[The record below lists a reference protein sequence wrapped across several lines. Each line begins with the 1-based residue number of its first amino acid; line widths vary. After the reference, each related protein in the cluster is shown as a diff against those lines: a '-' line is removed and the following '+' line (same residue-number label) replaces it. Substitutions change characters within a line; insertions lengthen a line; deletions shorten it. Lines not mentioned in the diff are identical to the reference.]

1 VRRVVTRLT
10 QAFPGPL
17 RTGKGVVLR
26 DLGPEK
32 FHLCRRKWC
41 GCATRTPPLRV
52 FPRDTLDF
60 CSRQPLRTISF
71 ARGVI
76 VGYLL
81 GHLRTDE
88 CGSEGQSRGV
98 GSHVR
103 VDAEVNRFGQK
114 LYTKIFLS
122 KRAQLN
128 SHLHLSPAATLP
140 RPTPNRFLW
149 GNRRIVCEIRTFV
162 LSPFCKAWPTMFYQ
176 KMITPPIGAM
186 TSTFRVEHYNLC
198 LNLLVTVAYS
208 RTKVQGQLQ
217 LISENNLN

>member
-114 LYTKIFLS
+114 LSIFH
-122 KRAQLN
+122 RRQL
-128 SHLHLSPAATLP
+128 
-140 RPTPNRFLW
+140 FLDQLQIAFF
-149 GNRRIVCEIRTFV
+149 GETVELFAKYV
-162 LSPFCKAWPTMFYQ
+162 LSCFHHFVKLGPRCFIRK
-176 KMITPPIGAM
+176 
-186 TSTFRVEHYNLC
+186 
-198 LNLLVTVAYS
+198 
-208 RTKVQGQLQ
+208 
-217 LISENNLN
+217 